1 LISPESWKRLPM
13 VGTMDN
19 GRGVGEFIELRNCS
33 CGSTISKAIGEHAPP
48 SDPLLP
54 AAPESKPN

>member
-1 LISPESWKRLPM
+1 M

-33 CGSTISKAIGEHAPP
+33 CGSTISKEIGDHAPP
-48 SDPLLP
+48 SDPILP
-54 AAPESKPN
+54 GAPESKPN